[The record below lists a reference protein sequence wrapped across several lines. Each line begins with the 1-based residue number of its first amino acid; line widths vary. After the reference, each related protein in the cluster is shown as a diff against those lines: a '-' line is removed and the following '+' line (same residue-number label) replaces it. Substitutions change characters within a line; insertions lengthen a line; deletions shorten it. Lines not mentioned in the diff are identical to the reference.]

1 MFRLQTIAIFCLSV
15 LKWGYRSG
23 VSVSEIVETDSAEV
37 LELDSIPAEYDVSID
52 AKLWADSIMDVMTLE
67 EMIGQLIMP
76 AVYADVSYASMRL
89 VKQYATDDHVG
100 GVVLLKGSVSAAKTI
115 ADTLRRLLPAP
126 PFIAID
132 AEWGLSMRL
141 EGTPEFPR
149 NGRISADAEETLL
162 LDYGYEVA

>member
-1 MFRLQTIAIFCLSV
+1 M
-15 LKWGYRSG
+15 
-23 VSVSEIVETDSAEV
+23 SVSEIVETDSAEV

-141 EGTPEFPR
+141 EGTP
-149 NGRISADAEETLL
+149 
-162 LDYGYEVA
+162 